1 MEKRTE
7 KLKSGLA
14 IFDISLDELV
24 LQRQLDFLDEMFR
37 WNARINLTA
46 ISSLDEGIEKHLLD
60 SLILLSYCRERSLL
74 DIGTGAG
81 LPSIPLAIADPN
93 LQVVSVE
100 SVGKKINFQK
110 HIRRS
115 LGLENL
121 TPLNCRVE
129 DLSPDRNFPVI
140 TARAFA
146 PINKIL
152 ELVEPLLTDGGEL
165 LLLRG
170 SRDEVSLDQTE
181 VAMGKYGFRVTKQHS
196 YCLPFSGSQRQIL
209 KISRS
214 LK

>member
-7 KLKSGLA
+7 KLKNGLA
-14 IFDISLDELV
+14 IVGITLDEAV
-24 LQRQLDFLDEMFR
+24 LQRQLDFLDEMIR
-37 WNARINLTA
+37 WSSRINLTA
-46 ISSLDEGIEKHLLD
+46 IRSLDEGVEKHLLD
-60 SLILLSYCRERSLL
+60 SLILLNYCHGRSLL

-81 LPSIPLAIADPN
+81 LPAIPLAIADPL

-115 LGLENL
+115 LGLKNL

-129 DLSPDRNFPVI
+129 DLPPERNFPVI

-146 PINKIL
+146 PLDKIL
-152 ELVEPLLTDGGEL
+152 ELVDPLLSEGGEL

-170 SRDEVSLDQTE
+170 AREEIALQQTE
-181 VAMGKYGFRVTKQHS
+181 IAMRRYAYKLNAQYAYR
-196 YCLPFSGSQRQIL
+196 LPFSGSQRQIL
-209 KISRS
+209 QITRI
-214 LK
+214 

>member
-14 IFDISLDELV
+14 TFDIFLDESV
-24 LQRQLDFLDEMFR
+24 LQRQLDFLDEMIR
-37 WNARINLTA
+37 WNVRINLTA
-46 ISSLDEGIEKHLLD
+46 IRDLDEGLEKHLLD
-60 SLILLSYCRERSLL
+60 SLVLLKYYHGRSLL
-74 DIGTGAG
+74 DIGSGAG

-93 LQVVSVE
+93 LEVVSVE

-115 LGLENL
+115 FGLKNL
-121 TPLNCRVE
+121 KPLNCRVE
-129 DLSPDRNFPVI
+129 DLSPDRNIPLI

-146 PINKIL
+146 PIDKIL
-152 ELVEPLLTDGGEL
+152 ELVEPLLADGGEL

-170 SRDEVSLDQTE
+170 ARDEMSLGNTDI
-181 VAMGKYGFRVTKQHS
+181 AMSKYGFELKNKHC

-209 KISRS
+209 QISRN